1 MAGKKGQKGQ
11 PRLRA
16 DKVLEQIRLSRG
28 NLSHAARQL
37 GCARYTLQAFVNRHF
52 ELKQALQDER
62 EAIVDAAENALAAA
76 VLEKEGWAV
85 CFTLKCLGKDRGYV
99 ERQEVANTNLNI
111 DFSTLTDEQ
120 LQRIANGES
129 VVSVVNP
136 ASGRG

>member
-1 MAGKKGQKGQ
+1 MRVKRVA
-11 PRLRA
+11 
-16 DKVLEQIRLSRG
+16 EQVELSRG

-37 GCARYTLQAFVNRHF
+37 GVARSALQAFVNRHP
-52 ELKQALQDER
+52 ELRQAVIDQR
-62 EAIVDAAENALAAA
+62 EAIVDSAENALAAA